1 MSNVYIH
8 MDNTRKYVLVTK
20 EDTDTRVPKVLEDYI
35 YSLNLFDDVINIQE
49 LSIAKFKSTNYIY
62 VITQMWLTLDEVD
75 QQVVDKMLSSNRVVF
90 LNVEM
95 LSEGNRMKHIIEL
108 IKKGI
113 QIADYSLVNIICL
126 KEYAKEHNIPITK
139 EVIHLPYQYNL
150 QDQVQLENID
160 DKYEY
165 DIGIIN
171 ALPKQDDS
179 VDKSNTYRRTKMWND
194 LQKTKWKCINI
205 MGWGKERDELI
216 KRCKVIINVHHFE
229 AFNIFE
235 HIRCDRMIW
244 AKKIIVSDN
253 SLGMDILDI
262 TKYIFCEEFD
272 NIIPMAEKVLQKFI
286 EYFRD
291 SMKAIP
297 MDKVIADRRIIL
309 KQELNKIGSNTPR
322 P

>member
-1 MSNVYIH
+1 
-8 MDNTRKYVLVTK
+8 MDNTRRYVLVTK
-20 EDTDTRVPKVLEDYI
+20 EDDDTRVPKVLEDYI
-35 YSLNLFDDVINIQE
+35 HSLNLFDDVINIQE
-49 LSIAKFKSTNYIY
+49 FSINKFKSTDYIY
-62 VITQMWLTLDEVD
+62 VITQMWLNLNEND
-75 QQVVDKMLSSNRVVF
+75 QRIVNETLSSNRVIF

-95 LSEGNRMKHIIEL
+95 LSEETRLVHVLDL
-108 IKKGI
+108 IKNGI
-113 QIADYSLVNIICL
+113 QIADYSLANILFL

-139 EVIHLPYQYNL
+139 EVLYLPYQYNL

-160 DKYEY
+160 DKYDY

>member
-1 MSNVYIH
+1 
-8 MDNTRKYVLVTK
+8 MDTTKKYVLVTK

-35 YSLNLFDDVINIQE
+35 HSMNLFDDVIPIQE
-49 LSIAKFKSTNYIY
+49 FSISKFKSTDSIY
-62 VITQMWLTLDEVD
+62 VITQMWLHLDENNQHIVD
-75 QQVVDKMLSSNRVVF
+75 EMLSTNRVVY

-95 LSEGNRMKHIIEL
+95 LSESIRMEHILEL

-113 QIADYSLVNIICL
+113 QIADYSIANILFL

-139 EVIHLPYQYNL
+139 EVIYLPYQYNL
-150 QDQVQLENID
+150 RDQVQLQNID
-160 DKYEY
+160 DKYDY

-179 VDKSNTYRRTKMWND
+179 VNKVNTYRRTKMWND
-194 LQKTKWKCINI
+194 LQKTQWKCINI

-216 KRCKVIINVHHFE
+216 KRCKVIINIHHFE

-253 SLGMDILDI
+253 SLGMDKLDI

-272 NIIPMAEKVLQKFI
+272 NIIPMAEKVLHNFTN
-286 EYFRD
+286 YYRD
-291 SMKAIP
+291 SMKAIS
-297 MDKVIADRRIIL
+297 MDKVISDRRDIL
-309 KQELNKIGSNTPR
+309 KQELTKIGRTTL
-322 P
+322 

>member
-1 MSNVYIH
+1 
-8 MDNTRKYVLVTK
+8 MDNTRKYVLVTR
-20 EDTDTRVPKVLEDYI
+20 EDNDTRVPKVLEDYI
-35 YSLNLFDDVINIQE
+35 HSLNLFDDVINIQE
-49 LSIAKFKSTNYIY
+49 FSINKFKSTDYIY
-62 VITQMWLTLDEVD
+62 VITQMWLNLNEND
-75 QQVVDKMLSSNRVVF
+75 QRIVNETLSSNRVIF

-95 LSEGNRMKHIIEL
+95 LSEETRLVHVLDL
-108 IKKGI
+108 IKNGI
-113 QIADYSLVNIICL
+113 QIADYSLANILFL

-139 EVIHLPYQYNL
+139 EVLYLPYQYNL

-160 DKYEY
+160 DKYDY

-179 VDKSNTYRRTKMWND
+179 VDKSNTYRRTKLWND
-194 LQKTKWKCINI
+194 LQNTKWKCINI

-229 AFNIFE
+229 SFNIFE

-253 SLGMDILDI
+253 SLGMDKLDI

-272 NIIPMAEKVLQKFI
+272 NIIPRTEKVLENFT

-291 SMKAIP
+291 SMKAVP
-297 MDKVIADRRIIL
+297 MDNVITERRSIL
-309 KQELNKIGSNTPR
+309 KHELTKVGSAN
-322 P
+322 

>member
-1 MSNVYIH
+1 
-8 MDNTRKYVLVTK
+8 MDNTKKYVLVTI
-20 EDTDTRVPKVLEDYI
+20 EDTGTRIPKVLEDYI
-35 YSLNLFDDVINIQE
+35 HSLNIFDDVIHLREFSIQ
-49 LSIAKFKSTNYIY
+49 KFKSTDYIY
-62 VITQMWLTLDEVD
+62 VITQMWLNLDEKIQHLVD
-75 QQVVDKMLSSNRVVF
+75 GMLSSDRVVY

-95 LSEGNRMKHIIEL
+95 LSESIRMDHILGL

-113 QIADYSLVNIICL
+113 QIADYSMVNIIFL

-139 EVIHLPYQYNL
+139 EVIYLPYQYNL
-150 QDQVQLENID
+150 RDQVQLQNID

-179 VDKSNTYRRTKMWND
+179 VNKVNTYRRIKMWND
-194 LQKTKWKCINI
+194 LQNTKWKCINI
-205 MGWGKERDELI
+205 LGWGKERDELI

-253 SLGMDILDI
+253 SLGMDKLDI

-272 NIIPMAEKVLQKFI
+272 DIIPRSEEVLQKFT
-286 EYFRD
+286 EYYRD
-291 SMKAIP
+291 SMKAIS
-297 MDKVIADRRIIL
+297 MDEVIADRRKIL
-309 KQELNKIGSNTPR
+309 KQELTKIGRCIT
-322 P
+322 